1 MAITVLTFGPFFS
14 FKGGELREKSDL
26 YRGVGAPTPRS
37 DPFEAF
43 RKNKA
48 GSFYTRMK
56 DREKDRSSDRKS
68 DSKK

>member
-1 MAITVLTFGPFFS
+1 LSWFQ
-14 FKGGELREKSDL
+14 GGEIRDKSDM

-56 DREKDRSSDRKS
+56 DRERGGPVP
-68 DSKK
+68 KK